1 MSSSVHATYQ
11 RPNNQ
16 VMTGGYNNEQVF
28 NMPNSPSNLNGL
40 QQQQQPMHQNHALNS
55 SNYSNAGLSSNINN
69 YQ

>member
-40 QQQQQPMHQNHALNS
+40 QQQ
-55 SNYSNAGLSSNINN
+55 
-69 YQ
+69 